1 MSISI
6 NYPSGHILGEVK
18 NIRVTGLPGVGSY
31 TLVIHLHFLIHSP
44 KSETFFN
51 NLSIRIDWGDNRQRM
66 LGSAV
71 SDESQPITIPQSPDK
86 TICFRMLVS
95 KHQLEAIESL
105 RNGGDFPL
113 SIWLTGNV
121 IQNDRMTNI
130 YQHDI
135 FTVKQHEWVEAL
147 ESMEYCRTFL
157 FELPIPF
164 IDDEKEPVDHI
175 IKKAQNHMLRGQYD
189 ECVSECRKLLE
200 VYALDDSDKKLL
212 TTAREKYKGTQDAR
226 QSMEIPERLLIL
238 REALV
243 HTTHPAHHHSND
255 DGYSRDQAR
264 AILGSTISLMP
275 VFSETDSGTFD
286 D

>member
-6 NYPSGHILGEVK
+6 NYPSGHTLGEVK

-31 TLVIHLHFLIHSP
+31 TLVIHLQLSIYPP

-66 LGSAV
+66 LGSAIP
-71 SDESQPITIPQSPDK
+71 DESQPITIPQSPDK
-86 TICFRMLVS
+86 TICFRMLIS

-121 IQNDRMTNI
+121 IQSDRMTNI
-130 YQHDI
+130 YQHEI
-135 FTVKQHEWVEAL
+135 FTVKQQEWVEAL
-147 ESMEYCRTFL
+147 ASMEYRRTFL

-164 IDDEKEPVDHI
+164 VENEQEPAGHI
-175 IKKAQNHMLRGQYD
+175 IRKAQNHLLRGQYD
-189 ECVSECRKLLE
+189 ECVGECRKLLE

-212 TTAREKYKGTQDAR
+212 KSAREKYKGTQDAR
-226 QSMEIPERLLIL
+226 QSMDIPERILIL

-255 DGYSRDQAR
+255 DSYSRDQAR
-264 AILGSTISLMP
+264 AILGSTISMLSN
-275 VFSETDSGTFD
+275 FSETDPGTFD